1 MTKEPMRLTP
11 FEELMHDL
19 HSPHRPMAFLARL
32 HFEGRFQAE
41 PCRSAIVNTLALHSL
56 TRSRVV
62 RGARGLHWDLVGD
75 PVITVREG
83 EWPAMSYLPLNLSE
97 APGAMVRVTIGESRS
112 ALDIQLHHAVSDG
125 RGALGLLRDFMV
137 EYARATGSDLPA
149 AERDPAMMA
158 KRGSFGLDAL
168 TLLKEVP
175 KQSLGLIGIRRAL
188 FRNPVRLGPSPGR
201 TGERAEAIPKVFFHR
216 FDPDTTTALAGAAR
230 ARGATTNHILVASIF
245 ETIQAW
251 REARGE
257 RLDGS
262 WIRVAAPFDLRSV
275 EQMQRLPAANVMSL
289 VFLDRRARFV
299 RQGER
304 LLVSLRNEMG
314 LIRAWRLALTF
325 VLSLAAL
332 RPLPGVRRRLMSL
345 RSTAF
350 ATNLGRI
357 VPTAPGE
364 AVSAGGVKLATVEA
378 YVPLLPDTPLSF
390 GFYQYAGELNLT
402 LRYDP
407 AVFGDAEARDF
418 FDGYLARVSKAALT
432 KPV

>member
-1 MTKEPMRLTP
+1 MRLTP

-19 HSPHRPMAFLARL
+19 HSPDRPMAFLARL
-32 HFEGRFQAE
+32 HFEGRFEAE
-41 PCRSAIVNTLALHSL
+41 PCRRAIVNTLALHSL

-62 RGARGLHWDLVGD
+62 RGARGLCWEIVGD
-75 PVITVREG
+75 PVITVQEG
-83 EWPAMSYLPLNLSE
+83 DWPAMSYVALNLSE
-97 APGAMVRVTIGESRS
+97 APAVMVRVTIGESRS

-125 RGALGLLRDFMV
+125 RGAMGLLRDFMV
-137 EYARATGSDLPA
+137 EYARATGSDLPG
-149 AERDPAMMA
+149 AERDPEMMA

-168 TLLKEVP
+168 TFLKEAP
-175 KQSLGLIGIRRAL
+175 RQSLGLIGIRRAL
-188 FRNPVRLGPSPGR
+188 MRNPVRLGPPPDR
-201 TGERAEAIPKVFFHR
+201 TDGPPSSARDAEIPKVFFHR
-216 FDPDTTTALAGAAR
+216 FDQDTTTALARAAR
-230 ARGATTNHILVASIF
+230 ARGATTNHVLVASIF
-245 ETIQAW
+245 EAIGAW
-251 REARGE
+251 RESLGE
-257 RLDGS
+257 RPDGS
-262 WIRVAAPFDLRSV
+262 WIRVAAPFDLRSL

-299 RQGER
+299 RQSDR

-332 RPLPGVRRRLMSL
+332 RPLPGLRRRLMSL
-345 RSTAF
+345 RTTAF

-364 AVSAGGVKLATVEA
+364 TVSAGGVKLVEVEA

-407 AVFGDAEARDF
+407 AVFKDAEARDF
-418 FDGYLARVSKAALT
+418 FDRYLARVSKAAIT
-432 KPV
+432 KPA